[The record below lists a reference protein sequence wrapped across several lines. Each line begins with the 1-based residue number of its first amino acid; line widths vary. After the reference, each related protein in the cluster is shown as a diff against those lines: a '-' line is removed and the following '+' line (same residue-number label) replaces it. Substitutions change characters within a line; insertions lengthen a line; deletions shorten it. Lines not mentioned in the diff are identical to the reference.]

1 MIFNFLRFFCFFLLI
16 LLSFG
21 FFNIWLLR
29 TNPRI
34 VFFLFRWLLNSQYF
48 PVKLGKHRHVLG
60 GLTHFPPFKQGG
72 EHIAENIKNHYDLFQ
87 LFFKGKNFTS
97 NYSYQCCNY
106 ISPFLQFLP
115 EYPIWQ
121 SQVFGAIHRPPFR
134 QPPLH
139 LASIWI
145 NIIK

>member
-21 FFNIWLLR
+21 FFNIWLLW

-87 LFFKGKNFTS
+87 LFFKGKNLTIVINVAIIYHLFYNFFLSTQS
-97 NYSYQCCNY
+97 DNHKYLEQY
-106 ISPFLQFLP
+106 IDLRFGNLHC
-115 EYPIWQ
+115 IWL
-121 SQVFGAIHRPPFR
+121 VFE
-134 QPPLH
+134 
-139 LASIWI
+139 
-145 NIIK
+145 